1 MFRERSALS
10 VQSGVDFS
18 LRFNLSVVA
27 YMLIYRAVS
36 FDITLAR
43 FLNPNRLDGIYRL
56 FESQNLIIHVS

>member
-27 YMLIYRAVS
+27 YV
-36 FDITLAR
+36 
-43 FLNPNRLDGIYRL
+43 
-56 FESQNLIIHVS
+56 NLSCSEL